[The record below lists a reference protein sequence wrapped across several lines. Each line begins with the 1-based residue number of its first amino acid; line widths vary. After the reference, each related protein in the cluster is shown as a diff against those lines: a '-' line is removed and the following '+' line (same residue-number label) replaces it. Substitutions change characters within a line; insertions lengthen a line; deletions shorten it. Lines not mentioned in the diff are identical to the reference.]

1 MTLDKL
7 LILGAGPVGLA
18 MANALKTHGIPYDQI
33 DAKSGLGGNWHSGVY
48 DGVHL
53 NSSRKSTEFG
63 DYPMPEHY
71 PDFPSAEQMKAY
83 LEDFARVKGIRE
95 GIEYEKRVVQVAP
108 KADDTWSVTLEDGE
122 QRNYKG
128 VVVCNG
134 HHWDRRMPDL
144 PGEFTGELIHSK
156 DYTGKAQLEGKR
168 VLVIGAGNSA
178 CDIACDSARFAKSAD
193 VSMRSGYWFLP
204 RVVFGRPINDV
215 PIWHL
220 PVTVQRWILRS
231 IIWVTLGD
239 FRKYGLEKPTHR
251 IFDRHTTFGAEML
264 HYMTLGRITPRRAI
278 TAVAGNTVTFSD
290 GASAEYDMIVAAT
303 GFNFRFPFLPDGLV
317 EVKGD
322 VVQLYGFAFPP
333 NVKNLYIVGATQ
345 PRGGFGYLLT
355 PASDLYAKL
364 IKMQDNLEHPI
375 GSILEYMGE
384 KIPKTHLVD
393 PGGARRE
400 IMISNAVIKVVNW
413 MGRRLQKKRP
423 WQGMGAFVIP
433 ASVEAPAPRAKA
445 AVPEAA
451 E

>member
-1 MTLDKL
+1 MTKDKL
-7 LILGAGPVGLA
+7 LIIGAGPVGLA
-18 MANALKTHGIPYDQI
+18 MASALKTHEIPYDQI
-33 DAKSGLGGNWHSGVY
+33 DAKSGLGGNWYSGVY

-63 DYPMPEHY
+63 DYPMPNDY
-71 PDFPSAEQMKAY
+71 PDFPSADQMKDY
-83 LEDFARVKGIRE
+83 LEDYARAKGIDV
-95 GIEYEKRVVQVAP
+95 GIEYNKSVIEALPQ
-108 KADDTWSVTLEDGE
+108 ADDSWRITFSDGE
-122 QRNYKG
+122 RRTYKG
-128 VVVCNG
+128 AVVCNG

-144 PGEFTGELIHSK
+144 PGTFAGELIHSK

-178 CDIACDSARFAKSAD
+178 CDIACDAARFATSGD
-193 VSMRSGYWFLP
+193 VSMRTGYWFLP

-220 PVTVQRWILRS
+220 PVTVQRWILRGL
-231 IIWVTLGD
+231 IWVTLGD

-264 HYMTLGRITPRRAI
+264 HYMTLGRIKPRRAI
-278 TAVAGNTVTFSD
+278 TAVSGNTVTFSD
-290 GASAEYDMIVAAT
+290 GARADYDMIVAAT

-317 EVKGD
+317 EVKND

-333 NVKNLYIVGATQ
+333 NVKNLYIIGATQ

-355 PASDLYAKL
+355 PASDLYARL
-364 IKMQDNLEHPI
+364 MKMQDELEHPV

-400 IMISNAVIKVVNW
+400 IIISKAVIGVVRW

-423 WQGMGAFVIP
+423 WQGMGSYTSTEVSPSPVLSAM
-433 ASVEAPAPRAKA
+433 KD
-445 AVPEAA
+445 VPQAA

>member
-1 MTLDKL
+1 MTIDKL
-7 LILGAGPVGLA
+7 LIIGAGPVGLA
-18 MANALKTHGIPYDQI
+18 MASALKANDIPYDQV
-33 DAKSGLGGNWHSGVY
+33 DAKGGLGGNWHSGVY
-48 DGVHL
+48 VGVHL

-63 DYPMPEHY
+63 DYPMPDHY
-71 PDFPSAEQMKAY
+71 PDFPSAAEMKAY
-83 LEDFARVKGIRE
+83 LNDYARAKGIDQ
-95 GIEYEKRVVQVAP
+95 GIEFKKSVVETLPQS
-108 KADDTWSVTLEDGE
+108 DDSWLVRFAEGDE
-122 QRNYKG
+122 RNYKG

-134 HHWDRRMPDL
+134 HHWDSRMPEL
-144 PGEFTGELIHSK
+144 PGEFAGELIHSK

-193 VSMRSGYWFLP
+193 VSMRTGYWFLP

-220 PVTVQRWILRS
+220 PVTVQRWILRG

-239 FRKYGLEKPTHR
+239 FRKYGLEKPSHR

-264 HYMTLGRITPRRAI
+264 HYMTLGRIKPRRAI
-278 TAVAGNTVTFSD
+278 NGVNGNTVSFSD
-290 GASAEYDMIVAAT
+290 GASADYDMIVAAT

-317 EVKGD
+317 DVKGD

-333 NVKNLYIVGATQ
+333 NVKNLYIIGATQ

-355 PASDLYAKL
+355 PASDLYAKV
-364 IKMQDNLEHPI
+364 IKMQDELEHPV

-400 IMISNAVIKVVNW
+400 IIISKAVLGVVKW

-423 WQGMGAFVIP
+423 WTGMGAYAVNSSKP
-433 ASVEAPAPRAKA
+433 AVSPTTANPIS
-445 AVPEAA
+445 EAA

>member
-1 MTLDKL
+1 MTKDKL
-7 LILGAGPVGLA
+7 LIIGAGPVGLA
-18 MANALKTHGIPYDQI
+18 MANALKANAIPYDQV

-63 DYPMPEHY
+63 DYPMPHYY
-71 PDFPSAEQMKAY
+71 PDFPSAQQMKDY
-83 LEDFARVKGIRE
+83 LEDYARTKGIDE
-95 GIEYEKRVVQVAP
+95 GIEYGK
-108 KADDTWSVTLEDGE
+108 SVTEALPQEDDSWRVTFADGE
-122 QRNYKG
+122 QRTYKG
-128 VVVCNG
+128 AVICNG

-144 PGEFTGELIHSK
+144 PGTFAGELIHSK
-156 DYTGKAQLEGKR
+156 DYTGKARLEGKR

-178 CDIACDSARFAKSAD
+178 CDIACDSARFAQSAD
-193 VSMRSGYWFLP
+193 VSMRTGYWFLP

-220 PVTVQRWILRS
+220 PVTIQRWILRGV
-231 IIWVTLGD
+231 IYVTLGD

-264 HYMTLGRITPRRAI
+264 HYMTLGRIKPRRGI
-278 TAVAGNTVTFSD
+278 TAVNGNTVTFSD
-290 GASAEYDMIVAAT
+290 GASADYDMIVAAT

-317 EVKGD
+317 EVKND

-333 NVKNLYIVGATQ
+333 NVKNLYIIGATQ

-364 IKMQDNLEHPI
+364 MKMQDELEHPV
-375 GSILEYMGE
+375 GSILEYMRE

-400 IMISNAVIKVVNW
+400 IIISKAVLGIVKW
-413 MGRRLQKKRP
+413 MGQRLQKKTP
-423 WQGMGAFVIP
+423 WQGMGTFVSRETAP
-433 ASVEAPAPRAKA
+433 SLTGHPVDSVR
-445 AVPEAA
+445 EAA

>member
-1 MTLDKL
+1 MTMDKL
-7 LILGAGPVGLA
+7 LIIGAGPVGLA
-18 MANALKTHGIPYDQI
+18 MASALKAHDIPYDQV
-33 DAKSGLGGNWHSGVY
+33 DAKAGLGGNWHSGVY

-53 NSSRKSTEFG
+53 NSSRKSTEFS

-71 PDFPSAEQMKAY
+71 PDFPSAAEMKDY
-83 LEDFARVKGIRE
+83 LDDYAQAKGIDQ
-95 GIEYEKRVVQVAP
+95 GIEFEKSVIETLPQSDDSWIVRF
-108 KADDTWSVTLEDGE
+108 ADGDE
-122 QRNYKG
+122 RNYKG

-134 HHWDRRMPDL
+134 HHWDSRMPDL

-193 VSMRSGYWFLP
+193 VSMRTGYWFLP

-220 PVTVQRWILRS
+220 PVTMQRWILRG

-239 FRKYGLEKPTHR
+239 FRKYGLEKPSHR

-264 HYMTLGRITPRRAI
+264 HYMTLGRIKPRRAI
-278 TAVAGNTVTFSD
+278 TAVSGNKVSFSD
-290 GASAEYDMIVAAT
+290 GASADYDMIVAAT

-333 NVKNLYIVGATQ
+333 NVKNLYIIGATQ

-355 PASDLYAKL
+355 PASDLYAKV
-364 IKMQDNLEHPI
+364 IKMQDELEHPV

-400 IMISNAVIKVVNW
+400 IIISKAVLGVVKW

-423 WQGMGAFVIP
+423 WAGMGSFA
-433 ASVEAPAPRAKA
+433 ASSTRPAPPPTSATA
-445 AVPEAA
+445 LSEAA